1 LELRTSLHILAIQMD
16 DISSSSTL
24 AIQASSYLYGE
35 LPSFQMDAQNEFEN
49 NQNDL
54 QNGMLVILFFL
65 LFSFKY

>member
-1 LELRTSLHILAIQMD
+1 MD
-16 DISSSSTL
+16 DISSSSTPV
-24 AIQASSYLYGE
+24 IQASSYLYSE
-35 LPSFQMDAQNEFEN
+35 LPSFQMDAQNEFED